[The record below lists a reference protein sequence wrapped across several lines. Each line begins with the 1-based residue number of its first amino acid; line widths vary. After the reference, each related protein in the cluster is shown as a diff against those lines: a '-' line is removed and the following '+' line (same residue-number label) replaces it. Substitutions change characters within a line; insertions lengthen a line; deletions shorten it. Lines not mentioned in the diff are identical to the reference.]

1 MRSTCNPMFPT
12 DYALQSQILK
22 RKVKNTLHVIS
33 MMLWKLGQYGR
44 RYKLLLTLWVS
55 VDMELD
61 QVVHPAVAKLFCELK
76 CKLRNIYPL
85 DSDSS
90 NGMLSALSAN

>member
-1 MRSTCNPMFPT
+1 MFPT
-12 DYALQSQILK
+12 DYALQSQMLK

-33 MMLWKLGQYGR
+33 MMLWELGQYGR
-44 RYKLLLTLWVS
+44 RYKRLLTLWVS
-55 VDMELD
+55 VGMELD